1 MQKILVTGG
10 TGFIGQH
17 LVRQLLSSGHHITIL
32 TRQPEKAQKLFL
44 GKVIFISSLSDLAP
58 NVVIDIVINLAG
70 ARILGW
76 RWSTQRKKVLI
87 DSRVKLTQQLVNWVA
102 RAECKP
108 KLFLSASAIGFYGI
122 QPVGDQSILTEE
134 SSPQNIFMSQL
145 CQQWEA
151 VANSITEHNVQLIIM
166 RFGLVLG
173 AQGALPM
180 MLMPV
185 KLGLSGRL
193 GHGSQWISWIHIND
207 LLAAI
212 NHLIQQNNSIK
223 QDDSK
228 QKTAIYNFTAP
239 EAVTQL
245 SFHKVAADI
254 LHRPCIIPTPSWI
267 LRLVLGEQ
275 ADLLLEGQRVFPA
288 NLLSS
293 GFKFSYPELKQ
304 ALSHLIKK

>member
-10 TGFIGQH
+10 TGFIGQN
-17 LVRQLLSSGHHITIL
+17 LVRQLLLAGHHITIL
-32 TRQPEKAQKLFL
+32 TRQPEEAQKLFL

-58 NVVIDIVINLAG
+58 NTVIDIIINLAG

-76 RWSTQRKKVLI
+76 RWSTRRKKVLS
-87 DSRVKLTQQLVNWVA
+87 DSRIKLTQQLVDWVA
-102 RAECKP
+102 CAEYKP

-122 QPVGDQSILTEE
+122 QPVGDQTILTEG
-134 SSPQNIFMSQL
+134 SLPQDIFMSQL

-151 VANSITEHNVQLIIM
+151 VANSVTEYNVQLIIM

-180 MLMPV
+180 MLRPV

-193 GHGSQWISWIHIND
+193 GHGAQWISWIHIDD

-223 QDDSK
+223 NNDAK
-228 QKTAIYNFTAP
+228 QKTVIYNFTAP

-245 SFHKVAADI
+245 SFHKIAASI
-254 LHRPCIIPTPSWI
+254 LHRPCVIPTPSWI
-267 LRLVLGEQ
+267 LRLLLGEQ
-275 ADLLLEGQRVFPA
+275 ADLLLEGQRIFPA

-293 GFKFSYPELKQ
+293 GFTFSYPQLKH